1 MEDKIKDLSKMLK
14 VMESRNE
21 LLAEEI
27 KRNEDTIKKIEN
39 EISIIMEDS
48 NESTNKNTNVELKN
62 A

>member
-48 NESTNKNTNVELKN
+48 NESTNKNNNVELKN

>member
-1 MEDKIKDLSKMLK
+1 MEDKIKDLSTMLK

>member
-48 NESTNKNTNVELKN
+48 NESTNDNKNVDLKN